1 MVTVRRR
8 QSEGAGGGDG
18 RRATLTGHETGS
30 GFVAFSVLKR
40 GGRDEA
46 SGQTLRQAGWKYS
59 SWRSAGRRVC
69 SGRMT
74 GSLPSSIIAGIS
86 FIGRSGGV
94 VKALRGFKKGHH
106 TVPDTVNATTNAFLG
121 KLCAGEL
128 AEEGET
134 LFQHVRA
141 GLGYKR
147 KDVSLAVAGQSA
159 VLAAKDFSVEI
170 FYALEDGEASRYAVT
185 TTLRELKSA
194 ELPRT
199 AEFAGIFAGK
209 FSEISFELKKGASV
223 EAVIDAI
230 EALDE
235 EDASGLR
242 VSYPSDCSECE
253 IVVDGVEARVRCT
266 GASLEMVFP
275 RTGAPAE
282 LMDGFVAVR
291 GAFAISKVL
300 GGMIG

>member
-1 MVTVRRR
+1 
-8 QSEGAGGGDG
+8 
-18 RRATLTGHETGS
+18 
-30 GFVAFSVLKR
+30 
-40 GGRDEA
+40 
-46 SGQTLRQAGWKYS
+46 
-59 SWRSAGRRVC
+59 
-69 SGRMT
+69 MT
-74 GSLPSSIIAGIS
+74 GALPSSIIAGIS
-86 FIGRSGGV
+86 FIGRGGGV

-106 TVPDTVNATTNAFLG
+106 TVPDAVNATTNAFLG

-134 LFQHVRA
+134 LFQSVRA

-170 FYALEDGEASRYAVT
+170 FYALEDGDASRYAVT

-194 ELPRT
+194 ELART

-230 EALDE
+230 EAV
-235 EDASGLR
+235 EDDDGGESGREGGGAAKLR
-242 VSYPSDCSECE
+242 VTYPSDCSECE
-253 IVVDGVEARVRCT
+253 IFVEGVEARVRCT

-275 RTGAPAE
+275 RAGGPAE

>member
-1 MVTVRRR
+1 
-8 QSEGAGGGDG
+8 
-18 RRATLTGHETGS
+18 
-30 GFVAFSVLKR
+30 
-40 GGRDEA
+40 
-46 SGQTLRQAGWKYS
+46 
-59 SWRSAGRRVC
+59 
-69 SGRMT
+69 MT
-74 GSLPSSIIAGIS
+74 GALPSSIIAGIS

-106 TVPDTVNATTNAFLG
+106 TVPDAVTATTNAFLG

-134 LFQHVRA
+134 LFQNVRT

-170 FYALEDGEASRYAVT
+170 FYALEDGEASRYTVT

-194 ELPRT
+194 ELART
-199 AEFAGIFAGK
+199 GEFAEIFAGI

-230 EALDE
+230 EAI
-235 EDASGLR
+235 EDDDGSERSRAGGGGAKLR
-242 VSYPSDCSECE
+242 VTYPSDCSECE
-253 IVVDGVEARVRCT
+253 IVVDGVDARVRCT

>member
-1 MVTVRRR
+1 M
-8 QSEGAGGGDG
+8 
-18 RRATLTGHETGS
+18 
-30 GFVAFSVLKR
+30 
-40 GGRDEA
+40 
-46 SGQTLRQAGWKYS
+46 
-59 SWRSAGRRVC
+59 
-69 SGRMT
+69 
-74 GSLPSSIIAGIS
+74 
-86 FIGRSGGV
+86 

-106 TVPDTVNATTNAFLG
+106 TVPDVANATTNAFLG

-134 LFQHVRA
+134 LFQSVRT

-170 FYALEDGEASRYAVT
+170 FYALEDGDASRYAVT
-185 TTLRELKSA
+185 TTLRELKNA
-194 ELPRT
+194 ELART
-199 AEFAGIFAGK
+199 AEFSEIFAGK

-230 EALDE
+230 EAL
-235 EDASGLR
+235 EDGEGESGRTGGGEAKLR
-242 VSYPSDCSECE
+242 VTYPSDCSECE
-253 IVVDGVEARVRCT
+253 IFVEGVEARVRCT
-266 GASLEMVFP
+266 AASLEMVFP

-300 GGMIG
+300 GGLIG